1 MIRAILK
8 NSGAVE
14 MAVSEHITALGLRL
28 YHQGQRVALATVMA
42 TWGSAPRPIGAQM
55 LICEDG
61 SFHGS
66 VSGGCVEGAVIL
78 EAMEA
83 LEDGQCRR
91 LRYGVADADAFAV
104 GLACGG
110 EIELVVEPV
119 GQGQGM
125 DPAWLERLAEAQA
138 ARQPI
143 GVRLDLVSWQRDFI
157 SAQTDPSVFEAGG
170 GLRGDVFTHIQTVPL
185 RLVIVGAVHIAQYLA
200 PMAQMAGYIV
210 TIIDPRDSFASPA
223 RFDGYEVI
231 VDWPEEALTR
241 VSLDR
246 RSALVTLTHDPKMDT
261 PALLYAVASDAFYIG
276 ALGSTRTH
284 AKRRQSM
291 LDQGVSAAQFAR
303 IQGPVGLDIGSRS
316 PAEIAL
322 SILAAITAKL
332 RGKANG

>member
-1 MIRAILK
+1 
-8 NSGAVE
+8 
-14 MAVSEHITALGLRL
+14 MAVSEHITAMALRL
-28 YHQGQRVALATVMA
+28 HHQGQRVALATVMA

-78 EAMEA
+78 EAMEG
-83 LEDGQCRR
+83 LEVGKCRR

-125 DPAWLERLAEAQA
+125 DPALLERLAEAQA

-143 GVRLDLVSWQRDFI
+143 GVRLDLVSWQRDLI
-157 SAQTDPSVFEAGG
+157 SAQTDPSVFEAGS

-200 PMAQMAGYIV
+200 PMAQMAGYVV

-231 VDWPEEALTR
+231 VEWPEEALTR

-246 RSALVTLTHDPKMDT
+246 RTAIVTLTHDPKMDT
-261 PALLYAVASDAFYIG
+261 PALQYAVASDVFYVG

-332 RGKANG
+332 RGKADG

>member
-1 MIRAILK
+1 MGQVTWRSQNISQHWPCGDT
-8 NSGAVE
+8 N
-14 MAVSEHITALGLRL
+14 
-28 YHQGQRVALATVMA
+28 QGQRVALATVMT
-42 TWGSAPRPIGAQM
+42 TWGSAPRPVGAQM

-83 LEDGQCRR
+83 LETGQCRR

-119 GQGQGM
+119 GLGQGM
-125 DPAWLERLAEAQA
+125 DPALLERLAEAQA
-138 ARQPI
+138 ARQPV
-143 GVRLDLVSWQRDFI
+143 GVQLDLVNWQRDLIFP
-157 SAQTDPSVFEAGG
+157 QTDPSVFEAGG
-170 GLRGDVFTHIQTVPL
+170 GLRGDIFTHIHSVPL

-200 PMAQMAGYIV
+200 PMAQLAGYLV

-223 RFDGYEVI
+223 RFDGYEMI

-241 VSLDR
+241 MSLDR
-246 RSALVTLTHDPKMDT
+246 RTALVTLTHDPKMDT
-261 PALLYAVASDAFYIG
+261 PALQYAVASDAFYIG

-291 LDQGVSAAQFAR
+291 LDQGVSAEQFAR

-332 RGKANG
+332 RGKADG

>member
-1 MIRAILK
+1 
-8 NSGAVE
+8 
-14 MAVSEHITALGLRL
+14 
-28 YHQGQRVALATVMA
+28 
-42 TWGSAPRPIGAQM
+42 M
-55 LICEDG
+55 LVCEDG

-83 LEDGQCRR
+83 LETGQCRR
-91 LRYGVADADAFAV
+91 LRYGVADADAFGV

-119 GQGQGM
+119 GLGQGM
-125 DPAWLERLAEAQA
+125 DPALLERLAEAQA
-138 ARQPI
+138 ARQPV
-143 GVRLDLVSWQRDFI
+143 GVQLDLVNWQRDLI
-157 SAQTDPSVFEAGG
+157 SPQTDPSVFEAGG
-170 GLRGDVFTHIQTVPL
+170 GLQGDIFTHIQSVPL

-200 PMAQMAGYIV
+200 PMAQLVGYLV
-210 TIIDPRDSFASPA
+210 TIIDPRDSFASSA
-223 RFDGYEVI
+223 RFDGYEMI

-241 VSLDR
+241 MSLDR
-246 RSALVTLTHDPKMDT
+246 RTALVTLTHDPKMDT
-261 PALLYAVASDAFYIG
+261 PALRYAVASDAFYIG

-291 LDQGVSAAQFAR
+291 LDQGVSAEQFAR

-332 RGKANG
+332 RGKADG

>member
-1 MIRAILK
+1 
-8 NSGAVE
+8 
-14 MAVSEHITALGLRL
+14 MAVSENIIALALRRH
-28 YHQGQRVALATVMA
+28 HQGQRVALATVMT
-42 TWGSAPRPIGAQM
+42 TWGSAPRPVGAQM
-55 LICEDG
+55 LISEDG

-78 EAMEA
+78 EAMET
-83 LEDGQCRR
+83 LETGQCRR
-91 LRYGVADADAFAV
+91 LRYGVADADAFGV

-119 GQGQGM
+119 GLGQGM
-125 DPAWLERLAEAQA
+125 DPALLERLGEAQA
-138 ARQPI
+138 ARQPV
-143 GVRLDLVSWQRDFI
+143 GVQLDLVNWQRDLI
-157 SAQTDPSVFEAGG
+157 SPQTDPSVFEAGG
-170 GLRGDVFTHIQTVPL
+170 GLQGDIFTHIQSVPL

-200 PMAQMAGYIV
+200 PMAQLAGYLV

-223 RFDGYEVI
+223 RFDGYEMI
-231 VDWPEEALTR
+231 VDWPEEAFNR
-241 VSLDR
+241 MSLDR
-246 RSALVTLTHDPKMDT
+246 RTALVTLTHDPKMDA
-261 PALLYAVASDAFYIG
+261 PALQYAVASDAFYIG

-291 LDQGVSAAQFAR
+291 LDQGVSAEQFAR

-332 RGKANG
+332 RGNADG